1 MNVLKLAQLA
11 AFGAALAVPA
21 VSAHAEDPIKIGAV
35 LSMTGPAGYAGDPEE
50 KTLRTEVKALNEA
63 GGLLGR
69 PVELVIYDDGGDANT
84 ARTYITRL
92 TENDGVVA
100 VIGGSLTGT
109 TMAMIPVAETADLP
123 QISLAGALQ
132 IVEPVRPYVFKTP
145 HSDRMAC
152 EKIFSDMKSRDI
164 TNVGLISGTDGFGAS
179 MRQQCVNVAPK
190 YDIKI
195 VADETYGPTDIDM
208 TPQLN
213 RMKNTEGLQAVLNP
227 GLGTGPVTVTRNF
240 RQLAMDVPLYQ
251 GHGVATDSFR
261 DLVGA
266 DGNGIRMP
274 APALLV
280 PDQLAEGVPQKE
292 AVDEYSARYSA
303 AYNEPVTTFGGYAH
317 DAFHIL
323 INAIEKAGSTEPAKV
338 REAIEG
344 TSDYLG
350 VTGVFNMSAEDHL
363 GLDPSAF
370 IMVEIRDGKW
380 VVVNTPAQ

>member
-1 MNVLKLAQLA
+1 MDVLKLAKLA
-11 AFGAALAVPA
+11 AFGAALAVPV

-50 KTLRTEVKALNEA
+50 KTLRSEVKALNEA

-109 TMAMIPVAETADLP
+109 TMAMIPVAEMAELP

-132 IVEPVRPYVFKTP
+132 IVEPVRPYIFKTA

-152 EKIFSDMKSRDI
+152 EKIFSDMKAQDI

-179 MRQQCVNVAPK
+179 MRQQCINVAPK

-266 DGNGIRMP
+266 DGNGVRMP
-274 APALLV
+274 AAALLV
-280 PDQLAEGVPQKE
+280 PDLLAEGTPQKE
-292 AVDEYSARYSA
+292 AVDEYIARYTA
-303 AYNEPVTTFGGYAH
+303 AYNAPVTTFGGYAY

-323 INAIEKAGSTEPAKV
+323 VDAIEEADSTEPAKI
-338 REAIEG
+338 REALER
-344 TSDYLG
+344 TADYLG
-350 VTGVFNMSAEDHL
+350 VTGVFNMNAEDHL

-380 VVVNTPAQ
+380 AVVDAHAQ